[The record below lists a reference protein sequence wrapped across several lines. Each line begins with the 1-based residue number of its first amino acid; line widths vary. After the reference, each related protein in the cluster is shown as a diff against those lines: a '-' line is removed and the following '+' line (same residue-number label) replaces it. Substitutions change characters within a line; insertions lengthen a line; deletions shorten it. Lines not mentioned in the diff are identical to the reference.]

1 MKLWKLKSRSPARP
15 ENFLV
20 EIGKKCLGGNKGPL
34 ILGDAMNLEIPDT
47 RDLHLPLRT

>member
-1 MKLWKLKSRSPARP
+1 MIRARP
-15 ENFLV
+15 QNFLV
-20 EIGKKCLGGNKGPL
+20 EIGKKRLGGNKGPL